1 MSILDELL
9 DHLVAGDEEKAQKL
23 FHEMIVTQSKI
34 EWNKKQLPE
43 GDLIPLPQNSI
54 SVDALDAL

>member
-43 GDLIPLPQNSI
+43 GDLIKIVFLLMQMPPTMIL
-54 SVDALDAL
+54 